1 MLFKKP
7 NLAVGPTRSYDLTGA
22 QQEMTEMLAKAV
34 EQAQKLADEQ
44 QDAIAAFILEE
55 IEDEARWDA
64 AFARSHDVLEQLA
77 AEAEEED
84 RQGLTKELDPDSL

>member
-1 MLFKKP
+1 
-7 NLAVGPTRSYDLTGA
+7 
-22 QQEMTEMLAKAV
+22 MTEMFAKAV
-34 EQAQKLADEQ
+34 EQVNQLADEQ
-44 QDAIAAFILEE
+44 QDAIAALILEE

-64 AFARSHDVLEQLA
+64 LFARSQDVLEQLA